1 MAQQS
6 AARPSEATMIPPQ
19 QANNYGP
26 NAQQQPPY
34 YPTHP
39 GENIYF
45 FFLVRVHS
53 MTNKLISDI

>member
-6 AARPSEATMIPPQ
+6 AARPTEAAMIPPQ
-19 QANNYGP
+19 QANSFGP

-39 GENIYF
+39 GEKI
-45 FFLVRVHS
+45 
-53 MTNKLISDI
+53 